1 MAIITQ
7 DYENEQQFSNRAYHF
22 FKHYK
27 IGDILRKSNAYKH
40 CGIPVVTVVI
50 YLFLLVFRNRSLNL
64 DMSSVRKSCS
74 FCRDTVY
81 RLKNSLY
88 INWQRFTTLL
98 SAKIITESIQP
109 LTSDERRNVFIIDDT
124 IFERGRSKQVELLS
138 WKFDHARHK
147 TVRGF
152 QLLTLSWSDGVT
164 QIPVNFCL
172 SSSTKEEKRINE
184 AKTVPVNSAA
194 AHRRKLAKMKKTD
207 VVPLL
212 LKEAV
217 SAGISAKY
225 VLFDSWYCIPKVIHQ
240 LKSMNLHTVAMVKKG
255 PQKYQLNGKRLN
267 CKELFAAYKK
277 RPGRSKYLLSVVV
290 MLPYRPEKEKD
301 AKERPEEILIPV
313 KLVYVRNRNKQNEY
327 LLLMSTDL
335 SLTAEEIIQLYGK
348 RWGIEVFFKT
358 CKSVLKL
365 TGECHSIS
373 YDAMCSHCAI
383 VFARYMLLALEA
395 RKEQD
400 PRTAGPIFCL
410 ISDEIADVSF
420 QHVFEL
426 LQQIWEN
433 LLREFK
439 LPEQQIAALFDELKA
454 NLPADIAALL
464 GLRGNSRASIT
475 HFG

>member
-7 DYENEQQFSNRAYHF
+7 NYENEQRFSNRAYNF
-22 FKHYK
+22 FKRYQL
-27 IGDILRKSNAYKH
+27 GEILRKSNAYKH
-40 CGIPVVTVVI
+40 GGIAVVAVVM
-50 YLFLLVFRNRSLNL
+50 YLFLLVFRNRTMYM
-64 DMSSVRKSCS
+64 DMGSDRKGCD
-74 FCRDTVY
+74 FERDTVY

-172 SSSTKEEKRINE
+172 SSSANAEQRINE
-184 AKTVPVNSAA
+184 AKNVPKNSAA
-194 AHRRKLAKMKKTD
+194 AHRRELAQMKKTD

-212 LKEAV
+212 LKEAIT
-217 SAGISAKY
+217 AGISAKY
-225 VLFDSWYCIPKVIHQ
+225 VLFDSWYCLPKVIHQ
-240 LKSMNLHTVAMVKKG
+240 LKSMNLHTVAMVKRG
-255 PQKYQLNGKRLN
+255 RQKYHLNGKMLN
-267 CKELFAAYKK
+267 CKEIFDACKK
-277 RPGRSKYLLSVVV
+277 RPGRSKYLLSVVAK
-290 MLPYRPEKEKD
+290 LPYRPEKENG

-313 KLVYVRNRNKQNEY
+313 KLVYVRNRNKRNEY
-327 LLLMSTDL
+327 LLLLSTDL
-335 SLTAEEIIQLYGK
+335 SLTEEEIIQLYGK

-410 ISDEIADVSF
+410 ISDEIADMSF
-420 QHVFEL
+420 RRAFEL

-433 LLREFK
+433 LLWELK
-439 LPEQQIAALFDELKA
+439 LPEQQITALFDGLRA
-454 NLPADIAALL
+454 NLPVDIADLL
-464 GLRGNSRASIT
+464 GLRGHTRGSVT
-475 HFG
+475 HFA

>member
-184 AKTVPVNSAA
+184 AKTVPVNS
-194 AHRRKLAKMKKTD
+194 
-207 VVPLL
+207 
-212 LKEAV
+212 
-217 SAGISAKY
+217 
-225 VLFDSWYCIPKVIHQ
+225 
-240 LKSMNLHTVAMVKKG
+240 G
-255 PQKYQLNGKRLN
+255 PSPQA
-267 CKELFAAYKK
+267 CKD
-277 RPGRSKYLLSVVV
+277 
-290 MLPYRPEKEKD
+290 EKD
-301 AKERPEEILIPV
+301 GC
-313 KLVYVRNRNKQNEY
+313 
-327 LLLMSTDL
+327 ST
-335 SLTAEEIIQLYGK
+335 
-348 RWGIEVFFKT
+348 
-358 CKSVLKL
+358 
-365 TGECHSIS
+365 
-373 YDAMCSHCAI
+373 
-383 VFARYMLLALEA
+383 
-395 RKEQD
+395 
-400 PRTAGPIFCL
+400 
-410 ISDEIADVSF
+410 
-420 QHVFEL
+420 
-426 LQQIWEN
+426 
-433 LLREFK
+433 
-439 LPEQQIAALFDELKA
+439 IAAERGGFCWYFSK
-454 NLPADIAALL
+454 IRAL
-464 GLRGNSRASIT
+464 
-475 HFG
+475 

>member
-7 DYENEQQFSNRAYHF
+7 NFENEQRFSNRANSF
-22 FKHYK
+22 FKRYQ
-27 IGDILRKSNAYKH
+27 IGEILRKSNAYKH
-40 CGIPVVTVVI
+40 GGIAVVTVVM
-50 YLFLLVFRNRSLNL
+50 YLFLLVFRNRTLNM
-64 DMSSVRKSCS
+64 DMESGRKGCN

-81 RLKNSLY
+81 RLKNSFY

-98 SAKIITESIQP
+98 SARIIKDSIQP
-109 LTSDERRNVFIIDDT
+109 LTSEERRDAFIIDDT
-124 IFERGRSKQVELLS
+124 IFERGRSKQVELLA

-172 SSSTKEEKRINE
+172 SSSAKAESRINE
-184 AKTVPVNSAA
+184 AQSVPQNSAA
-194 AHRRKLAKMKKTD
+194 AHRRQLAKMKKTD

-212 LKEAV
+212 LKDAID
-217 SAGISAKY
+217 AGISAKY
-225 VLFDSWYCIPKVIHQ
+225 VLFDSWFCIPKVIHQ

-255 PQKYQLNGKRLN
+255 QQKYQLCGKLLN
-267 CKELFAAYKK
+267 CKELFAAYRK

-290 MLPYRPEKEKD
+290 MLPYQPEKQNGEEKQ
-301 AKERPEEILIPV
+301 PEEILIPV
-313 KLVYVRNRNKQNEY
+313 KLVFVRNRNKRNEY
-327 LLLMSTDL
+327 LLLLSTDL
-335 SLTAEEIIQLYGK
+335 SLSEEEIIQLYGK

-373 YDAMCSHCAI
+373 YDAMCAHCAI
-383 VFARYMLLALEA
+383 VFVRYMLLALEA

-410 ISDEIADVSF
+410 VSDEIADISF
-420 QHVFEL
+420 QQAFEF
-426 LQQIWEN
+426 LQQIWKN
-433 LLREFK
+433 LLRELK
-439 LPEQQIAALFDELKA
+439 LPEQQISALFDELSA
-454 NLPADIAALL
+454 NLPVDIAALL
-464 GLRGNSRASIT
+464 GLRGHMRACNT
-475 HFG
+475 HFV